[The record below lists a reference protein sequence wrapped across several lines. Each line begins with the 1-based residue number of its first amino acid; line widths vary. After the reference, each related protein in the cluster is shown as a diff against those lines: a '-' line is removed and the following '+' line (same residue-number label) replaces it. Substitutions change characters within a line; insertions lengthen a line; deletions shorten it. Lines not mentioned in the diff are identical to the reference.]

1 MKTQIKQH
9 KKASAKVARL
19 ESEIE
24 VTANGN
30 EMYYK
35 LYGGE
40 AEKQKDLAAL
50 RTELRAAIDAEL
62 SALDSLQI
70 AINLR
75 RVDCNEQ
82 LRFITLQKTA

>member
-1 MKTQIKQH
+1 MKSQIKQL
-9 KKASAKVARL
+9 KKAATKVERL

-24 VTANGN
+24 VIAHGN
-30 EMYYK
+30 EAYYK

-50 RTELRAAIDAEL
+50 RSELRAAIDEEL

-75 RVDCNEQ
+75 RVDRNEQ
-82 LRFITLQKTA
+82 LRFITLQKIA